1 MPCKT
6 IQAEGKEAGISWAS
20 IRRAAESIAV
30 VKKKG
35 VGGWYWKLND
45 RDMAAQHAQE
55 AQHAQPSEVE
65 HLEHLESTNDFGPL
79 HAVSNG
85 TNQGGEHEHLE
96 H

>member
-1 MPCKT
+1 M
-6 IQAEGKEAGISWAS
+6 G
-20 IRRAAESIAV
+20 V

-45 RDMAAQHAQE
+45 RDMAAQRAQD

-65 HLEHLESTNDFGPL
+65 HLEHLETADDFGPL
-79 HAVSNG
+79 HSVSKDEK
-85 TNQGGEHEHLE
+85 QGGEHEHLE